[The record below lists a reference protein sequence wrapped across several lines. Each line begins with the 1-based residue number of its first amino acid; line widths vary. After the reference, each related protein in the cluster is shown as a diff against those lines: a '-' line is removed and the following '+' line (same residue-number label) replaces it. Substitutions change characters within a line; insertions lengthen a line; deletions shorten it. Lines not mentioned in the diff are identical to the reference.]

1 MVVKNLKP
9 DGPVML
15 TTDMVELISVEKAL
29 VEMERGCAWVHLRN
43 NGELVGFAFTGPSK
57 YAVDAIAETEK
68 GAIGESW
75 SGFLSGVQ
83 IFIGTSEI
91 EKYSSEATD
100 AELESH
106 GFGESSQ
113 FLEQVESAIRDKING
128 GSSKVKIDEGQVLV
142 GSDIKGKSVIIAV
155 NDGKIAFVHGK
166 NVFALS
172 DDNVVSVT
180 KKGVAV
186 AGDHGRRI
194 VLSKDGIEG
203 LDELRRIG
211 PTIQTAVRSA
221 LQSFPII
228 KPLKPFKATKRSI
241 PYAYDNVD
249 EFDWDD

>member
-1 MVVKNLKP
+1 MKNLTP

-15 TTDMVELISVEKAL
+15 TTDAIELISVEKAL
-29 VEMERGCAWVHLRN
+29 VELERGCAWVYLTN
-43 NGELVGFAFTGPSK
+43 NGERVGFAFTGPSK
-57 YAVDAIAETEK
+57 YAVDAIAETEN
-68 GAIGESW
+68 GAVGESW

-91 EKYSSEATD
+91 EKYSSEASD

-106 GFGESSQ
+106 GFSESSQ
-113 FLEQVESAIRDKING
+113 FLEQIEAAIRDKING

-142 GSDIKGKSVIIAV
+142 GSDINDKSVILAV
-155 NDGKIAFVHGK
+155 NNGKIAFVHGK

-172 DDNVVSVT
+172 DENVVSVT
-180 KKGVAV
+180 KKGVAIT
-186 AGDHGRRI
+186 GDHGRRI

-203 LDELRRIG
+203 LDGLRYIG
-211 PTIQTAVRSA
+211 PTIQTAVRTA
-221 LQSFPII
+221 LRALPIV
-228 KPLKPFKATKRSI
+228 KPLRPFKATRKSI

>member
-1 MVVKNLKP
+1 MKNLKP

-15 TTDMVELISVEKAL
+15 TTDTIELISVEKAM
-29 VEMERGCAWVHLRN
+29 VEMERDCAWVYLKN
-43 NGELVGFAFTGPSK
+43 NGERVGFAFSGPSK

-91 EKYSSEATD
+91 ERQSSEASD
-100 AELESH
+100 AELESL
-106 GFGESSQ
+106 GFGESSK
-113 FLEQVESAIRDKING
+113 FLEQVEAAIHDKING

-142 GSDIKGKSVIIAV
+142 GSDINNKSVILAV
-155 NDGKIAFVHGK
+155 NNNKIAFVHGK

-172 DDNVVSVT
+172 DDKVVSVT
-180 KKGVAV
+180 KKGIEVT
-186 AGDHGRRI
+186 GDHGRQI
-194 VLSKDGIEG
+194 SITKDGIEG
-203 LDELRRIG
+203 LSELRHIG

-221 LQSFPII
+221 LQALPIV
-228 KPLKPFKATKRSI
+228 KPLRPFKATKKSI